1 MISVVAFDLD
11 DTLYLE
17 RDFVRS
23 GFAAVGGWLATERG
37 VRGFEACAW
46 RLFET
51 GRRGDIFDCVL
62 QHLGIAPERAL
73 LQRLVRVYREHLP
86 TIRLD
91 PAAADLLAR
100 LTGRC
105 HLAVLTDGFH
115 QTQQL
120 KILALGLGS
129 RCRPIVCT
137 DRWGRDHWKPC
148 PRGFEHI
155 QQSLGAPPERCI
167 YIGDNPAKDFRAPK
181 ALGWRTL
188 RVRHPLGEHAS
199 AVAASPLDEA
209 DTTVTSLGEL
219 SVNDLLIQV
228 LPKHARS
235 GQGAA
240 HCLGAETAHGRPSG
254 AASENLG

>member
-1 MISVVAFDLD
+1 MIAVVAFDLD

-46 RLFET
+46 RFFEA
-51 GRRGDIFDCVL
+51 GRRGDIFDRVL
-62 QHLGIAPERAL
+62 PRLGIEPEGTL
-73 LQRLVRVYREHLP
+73 IDRLVRVYREHLP
-86 TIRLD
+86 TIRLE
-91 PAAADLLAR
+91 PAAADLLGR
-100 LTGRC
+100 LSGRC

-115 QTQQL
+115 HTQQR
-120 KILALGLGS
+120 KIAALGLDT

-148 PRGFEHI
+148 PRGFERI
-155 QQSLGAPPERCI
+155 REALGAPPAQCL

-188 RVRHPLGEHAS
+188 RVRHPQGEHAS
-199 AVAASPLDEA
+199 AVAALPLDDA
-209 DTTVTSLGEL
+209 DATVTSLGQV
-219 SVNDLLIQV
+219 SVSDLL
-228 LPKHARS
+228 A
-235 GQGAA
+235 
-240 HCLGAETAHGRPSG
+240 
-254 AASENLG
+254 